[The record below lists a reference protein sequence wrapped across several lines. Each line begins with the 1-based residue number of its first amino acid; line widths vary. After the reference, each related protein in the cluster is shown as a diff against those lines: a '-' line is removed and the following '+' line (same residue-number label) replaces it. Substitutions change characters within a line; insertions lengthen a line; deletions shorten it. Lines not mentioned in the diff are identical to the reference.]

1 MWMPLIDC
9 TKDMGIMRFVKN
21 SHTMGDLMG
30 ISINEKSENHYDKII
45 DEKKLEVVE
54 LESINA
60 GDCTFHFGWTIHGA
74 GLNKSDKIRDA
85 MVVTYY
91 ADGSRVGK
99 LETKDRKGDAEL
111 FLGGKKAGEI
121 ADHPMN
127 TIVYKT

>member
-1 MWMPLIDC
+1 
-9 TKDMGIMRFVKN
+9 MRFVKN

-74 GLNKSDKIRDA
+74 GLNTSDKIREA

-127 TIVYKT
+127 TIVYKS

>member
-1 MWMPLIDC
+1 MPLIDC

-45 DEKKLEVVE
+45 EEKKLEVVE

-74 GLNKSDKIRDA
+74 GLNTSDKIREA

-127 TIVYKT
+127 TIVYKS

>member
-1 MWMPLIDC
+1 MPLIDC

-74 GLNKSDKIRDA
+74 GLNISDKIREA

-127 TIVYKT
+127 TIVYQS